1 MASRGLDM
9 VKLLTEAAEGS
20 GVGHDFHDVVFLM
33 LDEDGNMEGQVK
45 AHKMILSQA
54 SEIFQAQFSGPF
66 AEVNKPENGVTQ
78 VEIRDTSLAAFQAII
93 LFIYKGT
100 YNWEKGTQENP
111 DVLFQ
116 MFGLADKYFLDHL
129 AAFIEW
135 SLDYFSISAKN
146 YAVVFRTVAKYQHL
160 LGFDEVCSRLSKRC
174 VLSVMREWKTVQ
186 DSALFWSTDYDDDP
200 SLKQTLM
207 QKMGELAATNCT
219 TCGHPMTVCKAG
231 EKLTLDNCEVGM
243 KVRAERDMTSENG
256 HTIQE
261 GRQGVVKKFSST
273 NTSTG
278 MVPFLMKKGVLAVQW
293 ADSDNLSV
301 HKCMVYMEI
310 DCEKIQLC

>member
-1 MASRGLDM
+1 MVSRGLDM

-20 GVGHDFHDVVFLM
+20 GVGHDFHDVVFLI
-33 LDEDGNMEGQVK
+33 LDEDGNVAGQLK

-54 SEIFQAQFSGPF
+54 SEIFKAQFSGPF
-66 AEVNKPENGVTQ
+66 AEQSKPENGVTQ
-78 VEIRDTSLAAFQAII
+78 VEIRDSSLAAFQAMIQY
-93 LFIYKGT
+93 IYKGT
-100 YNWEKGTQENP
+100 YSWMKGTQENP

-116 MFGLADKYFLDHL
+116 LFCLADKYFLDNL
-129 AAFIEW
+129 AELTELF
-135 SLDYFSISAKN
+135 LDSFSISAKN
-146 YAVVFRTVAKYQHL
+146 YAVVFRTIAKYQHL

-219 TCGHPMTVCKAG
+219 TCGHPLTVCKAG
-231 EKLTLDNCEVGM
+231 EKLTRHNCEVGM
-243 KVRAERDMTSENG
+243 KVRAEKDGNSENG
-256 HTIQE
+256 HFIQQ
-261 GRQGVVKKFSST
+261 GRLGVVKKFAFT
-273 NTSTG
+273 NTSSIIN
-278 MVPFLMKKGVLAVQW
+278 PFLNKKELLAIQW

-301 HKCMVYMEI
+301 HKYLLYIEI
-310 DCEKIQLC
+310 DSHP